1 MRLTYDLM
9 LDRARA
15 RDRSYDGRF
24 LTGVL
29 TTGVYCL
36 PSCPARRPNRENV
49 RFFTREEEARE
60 AGLRPCLRCR
70 PDRFY
75 RAEDPDLEVLEGLAA
90 RVRRAPGDFPDLAA
104 LAAAS
109 GMGASKLNALFRRH
123 FHDTPAGF
131 LQRARVDAA
140 RAALLGGRAR
150 VLDIGLDCGWES
162 ASAFHEAFRK
172 ATGLAPGDYRRLG
185 SGKDFAIAL
194 PAGYLP
200 GPTLA
205 YLGRDAGSPSERA
218 DGSGFAKALCL
229 AGTPA
234 LLRVELVLPGMAG
247 RGRRAGLPQDG
258 AAGVARCRVE
268 TPGGRAALPAAA
280 MGAAHEAALRLL
292 GLAGGAEPAPFLRR
306 VARRSDLRPL
316 VAGREGLRI
325 PLSADVFE
333 GIAWAIV
340 GQQVNLAFAASLRRT
355 VTELAG
361 EPAGGGWIAVPSPAA
376 VARLDPQ
383 DLARRRF
390 SLRKAEYL
398 VGVARAAAAGELP
411 AEELPRQAATRVER
425 RLLALRGLGPW
436 SAQYVMLRACGFA
449 DCLPV
454 GDAGLAAAL
463 TRFFA
468 LERRP
473 GPAETRALAEP
484 FSPYRSLA
492 TAHFWASLGDTP

>member
-1 MRLTYDLM
+1 MSPVRLTRDLM

-15 RDRSYDGRF
+15 HDRSYDGRF

-29 TTGVYCL
+29 STGIYCL
-36 PSCPARRPNRENV
+36 PSCPARQPNEENV
-49 RFFTREEEARE
+49 RFFPGEEGARA

-75 RAEDPDLEVLEGLAA
+75 REEDPDLAALEALAA
-90 RVRRAPGDFPDLAA
+90 RVRRQPGELPDLAA

-123 FHDTPAGF
+123 FHVTPAGF

-140 RAALLGGRAR
+140 RKALLDGGGRGRR
-150 VLDIGLDCGWES
+150 VLDVGLDCGWDS
-162 ASAFHEAFRK
+162 SSAFHDAFRR
-172 ATGLAPGDYRRLG
+172 ATGLAPGDYRRLARKREL
-185 SGKDFAIAL
+185 SLAL
-194 PAGYLP
+194 PAGYLAR
-200 GPTLA
+200 PTLD
-205 YLGRDAGSPSERA
+205 YLGRDRESPSERA
-218 DGSGFAKALCL
+218 YEGGFAKALLL
-229 AGTPA
+229 AGLPA
-234 LLRVELVLPGMAG
+234 LLRVDLALGRHGTAG
-247 RGRRAGLPQDG
+247 A
-258 AAGVARCRVE
+258 ARCRVE
-268 TPGGRAALPAAA
+268 TPGGAPLPAEA

-306 VARRSDLRPL
+306 MGRQADLRRL

-325 PLSADVFE
+325 PLAADVFE
-333 GIAWAIV
+333 GLAWAIV

-361 EPAGGGWIAVPSPAA
+361 EPVGGGWIAIPAPAA
-376 VARLDPQ
+376 VARLDPA

-390 SLRKAEYL
+390 SRSKAEYL
-398 VGVARAAAAGELP
+398 VGVARAAASGELP
-411 AEELPRQAATRVER
+411 LDRLPEEAASRAER
-425 RLLALRGLGPW
+425 RLLALRGVGPW

-468 LERRP
+468 LARRP
-473 GPAETRALAEP
+473 GPAETRQLTEP
-484 FSPYRSLA
+484 FAPYRSLA
-492 TAHFWASLGDTP
+492 TAHLWASLGDAP